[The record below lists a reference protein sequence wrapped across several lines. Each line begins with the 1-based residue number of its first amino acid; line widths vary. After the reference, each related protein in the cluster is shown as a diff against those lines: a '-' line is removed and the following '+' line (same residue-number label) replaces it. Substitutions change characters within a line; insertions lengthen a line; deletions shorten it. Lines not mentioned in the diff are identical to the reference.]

1 MTCFVEVIS
10 LIESFF
16 YNNFGD
22 YEMSLNV
29 GVYVKSN
36 ILILRLNGDLDDIT
50 VPDLRK
56 RISTYIDE
64 YKIMHL
70 VINFEKLDFIDSSG
84 IGFIIGRF
92 HQLRKKNGDVTLC
105 GIQSKLEKIINVSG
119 LSKICIIRENEKA
132 VLISMGEYINA

>member
-1 MTCFVEVIS
+1 
-10 LIESFF
+10 
-16 YNNFGD
+16 
-22 YEMSLNV
+22 MSLNV

-64 YKIMHL
+64 YKIKHL
-70 VINFEKLDFIDSSG
+70 VINFEKLEFLDSSG

-92 HQLRKKNGDVTLC
+92 HQLRKRNGDVTLC
-105 GIQSKLEKIINVSG
+105 SIQSKLERIINVSG
-119 LSKICIIRENEKA
+119 LNKICIIRESEKA
-132 VLISMGEYINA
+132 VLLSMGEYINA